1 MKGVRFLRIYNVA
14 KIGVLLLCILLTLP
28 MLTGCANE
36 EKKEPTEK
44 QSVID
49 DEWRT
54 LIGSEQT
61 CVSKI
66 EIGAYVAQPIHSST
80 AVIVQDIEVNDD
92 DHIHMLLDILEQ
104 RDINFYDHTD
114 YIEDFSVYRN
124 SKAGMEVIQITFFDS
139 ENQGMIRVNV
149 YADNSGDIFKLALN
163 PAGKEVWRFAY
174 VAEFEQPIFD
184 SVQTYYN
191 FVNGIGKGDK
201 NA

>member
-1 MKGVRFLRIYNVA
+1 VSVLRIFNVA

-36 EKKEPTEK
+36 EKKGSPEK
-44 QSVID
+44 QSVME
-49 DEWRT
+49 DEWRA
-54 LIGSEQT
+54 LIGSEQS

-66 EIGAYVAQPIHSST
+66 EIGAYVAQPVLSST
-80 AVIVQDIEVNDD
+80 AVIVQDIEVNDANY
-92 DHIHMLLDILEQ
+92 IHMLLGILER
-104 RDINFYDHTD
+104 RDVNFYDHND
-114 YIEDFSVYRN
+114 YIEDFSAYRN
-124 SKAGMEVIQITFFDS
+124 SKAGMEMIQITLFDS

-163 PAGKEVWRFAY
+163 PGGKEVWRFAY

-184 SVQTYYN
+184 SVQSYYN
-191 FVNGIGKGDK
+191 LVNGIEKGDK